1 MSDQQTNLL
10 IQNIQEKN
18 IKKYDF
24 YNEFMN
30 LYYNKEIKKLMD
42 VGDTEINFKSIKNDV
57 KLFAQNLGIELTNS
71 ELTTILYEVK
81 S

>member
-1 MSDQQTNLL
+1 
-10 IQNIQEKN
+10 
-18 IKKYDF
+18 
-24 YNEFMN
+24 MN

-42 VGDTEINFKSIKNDV
+42 VGDVEVNFKSIKNDV
-57 KLFAQNLGIELTNS
+57 KLFAQNLAIELTNS